1 MKKLVILLL
10 VVVPIVILLV
20 GCATKQGKPQT
31 TCPVMEGQ
39 PISRE
44 YHYDYMGKRVFFC
57 CDMCVMT
64 FKKNQE
70 MYMSKLRKQHVILED
85 LP

>member
-1 MKKLVILLL
+1 
-10 VVVPIVILLV
+10 
-20 GCATKQGKPQT
+20 
-31 TCPVMEGQ
+31 
-39 PISRE
+39 
-44 YHYDYMGKRVFFC
+44 
-57 CDMCVMT
+57 MCVMT